1 VVLNTKAESDMVLEQ
16 ATEKNNDALDT
27 STFFMLP
34 NFVLSLIERVLNQAL
49 KLDPQLLPKLNAVKQ
64 QRLVIE
70 VRDWQQTIQL
80 VFADDKLHLYSAQN
94 SDNADCMISAD
105 IDTLIALKNPA
116 MLTQLIRQDKLDLQG
131 DLHIAQTYSNA
142 FSSLDIDWPEQLSKH
157 IGDAPAQQLYLQLT
171 SLKQQGSKVKKQ
183 LSTTLTS
190 LCQDELAITIHPL
203 ELEQFKQQNRVLK
216 SQVAVVE
223 QRINALLNIKTR

>member
-1 VVLNTKAESDMVLEQ
+1 MTLEQ
-16 ATEKNNDALDT
+16 ATEKNNDTLNT

-34 NFVLSLIERVLNQAL
+34 NFVLSLIERILNQAL
-49 KLDPQLLPKLNAVKQ
+49 KLDPQLSQKLSAVEQ
-64 QRLVIE
+64 QRLVVE

-80 VFADDKLHLYSAQN
+80 VFADEKLHLYTAQS

-131 DLHIAQTYSNA
+131 DLNIAQTYSNA
-142 FSSLDIDWPEQLSKH
+142 FSGLDIDWPEQLSKY
-157 IGDAPAQQLYLQLT
+157 IGDAPAQQLYLY
-171 SLKQQGSKVKKQ
+171 LKALGQQSNKTKAQ
-183 LSTTLTS
+183 ISSIFTS

-203 ELEQFKQQNRVLK
+203 ELEQFKQLNRELK
-216 SQVAVVE
+216 GQVAAIE
-223 QRINALLNIKTR
+223 QRINTLLNTVTR